1 MTVTPT
7 SGAELRLSGLVK
19 RYGGTAAVENVD
31 LHIESG
37 EFLTLLGPSGS
48 GKTTTLSM
56 IAGFTEPTG
65 GSVVCDGR
73 EITSVP
79 PHKRGLGMVFQNYSL
94 FPHLT
99 VRENVE
105 FPLRQRGVSKPERA
119 RRALEALELVE
130 LHGRANA
137 KPGQLSGGQQQR
149 VALAR
154 ALVFE
159 PQLLLM
165 DEPFGALDR
174 ALRERLQ
181 IELRRLHHELG
192 ITVVFVTHDQEEALT
207 LSDRI
212 AVFNEG
218 RIEQVG
224 TPEELYERPA
234 TLFVARFIGESNAL
248 SGATANGRFVS
259 DGGVVIPAPEAPDGP
274 STAIIRPERIRV
286 ADAPADAPVDASA
299 CATTGAIHDVTY
311 LGAQRRIEII
321 TDDGPIIVRTGTEHG
336 APGSGRT
343 VHVRWDSADAAVFP
357 SRNDATETENPWT
370 ATLAQHTSGSRS

>member
-7 SGAELRLSGLVK
+7 PGAELRLSGLVK
-19 RYGGTAAVENVD
+19 RYGGTAAVANVD
-31 LHIESG
+31 LEVASG
-37 EFLTLLGPSGS
+37 EFVTLLGPSGS

-56 IAGFTEPTG
+56 IAGFTVPTDG
-65 GSVVCDGR
+65 RVVCDGA

-105 FPLRQRGVSKPERA
+105 FPLRQRGVAKPERVK
-119 RRALEALELVE
+119 RALEALELVE
-130 LHGRANA
+130 LSARANA
-137 KPGQLSGGQQQR
+137 KPTQLSGGQQQR

-154 ALVFE
+154 ALVFQ
-159 PQLLLM
+159 PRLLLM

-181 IELRRLHHELG
+181 LELRRLHRELG

-234 TLFVARFIGESNAL
+234 TLFVARFIGESNAITGEVRDGEFL
-248 SGATANGRFVS
+248 SRH
-259 DGGVVIPAPEAPDGP
+259 GVRVPAPQLSEGP
-274 STAIIRPERIRV
+274 AVAIVRPERLRV
-286 ADAPADAPVDASA
+286 VAPDAPAGD
-299 CATTGAIHDVTY
+299 CAIEGTVADITY
-311 LGAQRRIEII
+311 LGAQSRLELD
-321 TDDGPIIVRTGTEHG
+321 TAEGPIIVRAGVE
-336 APGSGRT
+336 AAMPSLGST
-343 VHVRWDSADAAVFP
+343 VRLAWSAENTAVFHTEP
-357 SRNDATETENPWT
+357 DPTETSNPWT
-370 ATLAQHTSGSRS
+370 ETLAPSTSS

>member
-7 SGAELRLSGLVK
+7 PGAELRLSGLVK
-19 RYGGTAAVENVD
+19 RYAGTAAVADVD
-31 LHIESG
+31 LEVASG

-56 IAGFTEPTG
+56 IAGFTVPTA
-65 GSVVCDGR
+65 GSVVCDGV
-73 EITSVP
+73 EITAVP

-94 FPHLT
+94 FPHLS

-105 FPLRQRGVSKPERA
+105 FPLRQRGVAKPERA

-130 LHGRANA
+130 LGARANA
-137 KPGQLSGGQQQR
+137 KPTQLSGGQQQR

-154 ALVFE
+154 ALVFQ
-159 PQLLLM
+159 PRMLLM

-181 IELRRLHHELG
+181 LELRRLHKELG

-234 TLFVARFIGESNAL
+234 TLFVSRFIGESNAL
-248 SGATANGRFVS
+248 SGEVRDGGFVS
-259 DGGVVIPAPEAPDGP
+259 HHGVRVPAPALADGP
-274 STAIIRPERIRV
+274 AIAVVRPERLRV
-286 ADAPADAPVDASA
+286 DSGAAVGADCVLEGTVSD
-299 CATTGAIHDVTY
+299 ITY
-311 LGAQRRIEII
+311 LGAQRRLELT
-321 TDDGPIIVRTGTEHG
+321 TDEGPIIVRSGVETDTPEIG
-336 APGSGRT
+336 AGVRLTWSAERT
-343 VHVRWDSADAAVFP
+343 AVFP
-357 SRNDATETENPWT
+357 THPDATETRSPWT
-370 ATLAQHTSGSRS
+370 DTLAQSTSRSRS